1 MRNMLKMILGTVFT
15 SVMAM
20 NSSAADLKICV
31 FDIMGSNGD
40 MMAVAKD
47 YALAAKPWG
56 VNIEPQ
62 VYTSLDDA
70 VSDFESKK
78 CQGVIADNY
87 VMKKYNNFAGS
98 IGAVGAIND
107 YDLAKK
113 VLIALGSPK
122 LASKMK
128 TKDHEVVGMVPFG
141 LAYFFSKDKSINSLE
156 KMAGKRLGVLKD
168 DPSQQRM
175 AKRVGIKP
183 VFMTF
188 DNAIAKYKNGDMD
201 IVPAPLIV
209 YKPFEVGKLVGSQG
223 GVADFPIALMTMSVV
238 FHRGEYPADFGQKSR
253 KWFAGKQSQFIKMV
267 ERWDATVPK
276 NIMYEIPE
284 IDRKSSDLLLSQLR
298 KEFIADKTYDGTMIT
313 LIRHLRCNQEPNFIE
328 CKK

>member
-1 MRNMLKMILGTVFT
+1 MRTLNSLMLGTLCVVT
-15 SVMAM
+15 VVSTQ
-20 NSSAADLKICV
+20 AASKQLCV

-40 MMAVAKD
+40 IMALAKD
-47 YALAAKPWG
+47 YALVAKQWG
-56 VNIEPQ
+56 VDIEPKT
-62 VYTSLDDA
+62 YTSLDDA
-70 VSDFESKK
+70 LADFEVKK
-78 CQGVIADNY
+78 CQGIIADNY

-156 KMAGKRLGVLKD
+156 KMAGKRIGVLKD

-209 YKPFEVGKLVGSQG
+209 YKPFEVGKLVG
-223 GVADFPIALMTMSVV
+223 
-238 FHRGEYPADFGQKSR
+238 
-253 KWFAGKQSQFIKMV
+253 GKVGLLIFQS
-267 ERWDATVPK
+267 
-276 NIMYEIPE
+276 
-284 IDRKSSDLLLSQLR
+284 
-298 KEFIADKTYDGTMIT
+298 
-313 LIRHLRCNQEPNFIE
+313 H
-328 CKK
+328 